1 MANIHWNKEKAPFD
15 EAKEQ
20 IKSLV
25 IECTDSAFFIKKHS
39 GDCGTTM
46 NVYAE
51 TADPKV
57 SSWHTRLP
65 AQFMGWRVLMYNCPT
80 GYIKAFL
87 DVKKEDNDDVSGW

>member
-1 MANIHWNKEKAPFD
+1 MANIYWNTEKAPFD
-15 EAKEQ
+15 EAEEK

-51 TADPKV
+51 TEDTEV
-57 SSWHTRLP
+57 SPWSTRLP
-65 AQFMGWRVLMYNCPT
+65 TQFMGWRVIMYRCPV
-80 GYIKAFL
+80 GYIGAFL
-87 DVKKEDNDDVSGW
+87 DVKEKDNDVSNW